1 MDWSDYMI
9 MAARHSRTNAA
20 HWFRYLRRDIEKS
33 GVLFSKEDVEALYNN
48 ESLTPFQR
56 VSIKAA
62 FEEGSPTRLHIINL
76 NNKTRR
82 HKIQL
87 VRDKIE
93 NSKLHEQ

>member
-1 MDWSDYMI
+1 MSWSDYMI
-9 MAARHSRTNAA
+9 MAARHSRANAA
-20 HWFRYLRRDIEKS
+20 HWFRYLRRDIDKCGE
-33 GVLFSKEDVEALYNN
+33 LFSKEDVEDLYNN
-48 ESLTPFQR
+48 DSLTPFQR

-76 NNKTRR
+76 NNKTRKN
-82 HKIQL
+82 KIQL